1 MKISLCIPHYNRIEF
16 LQVVLDSIAA
26 QTYQDLE
33 VIVSD
38 DCSSDDSERVLMSMK
53 TSFRVPLI
61 YERQKSNIGYDANLR
76 RSMELA
82 SGDYLFVL
90 GNDDALNDHQAI
102 DQLVT
107 SILRAGSPAS
117 YLQLPGI
124 FGFFNCVQKGVGRIC
139 CARNCGISHEQL
151 QLFQFC
157 RRNWIQA

>member
-1 MKISLCIPHYNRIEF
+1 
-16 LQVVLDSIAA
+16 
-26 QTYQDLE
+26 
-33 VIVSD
+33 
-38 DCSSDDSERVLMSMK
+38 MK

-107 SILRAGSPAS
+107 SIWGRQSWAS
-117 YLQLPGI
+117 YLQLPGNI
-124 FGFFNCVQKGVGRIC
+124 RI
-139 CARNCGISHEQL
+139 L
-151 QLFQFC
+151 QLCTEGC
-157 RRNWIQA
+157 RKNLLCQELWHQP

>member
-38 DCSSDDSERVLMSMK
+38 DCSSDDSERIDVNEDL
-53 TSFRVPLI
+53 RVPLI

-90 GNDDALNDHQAI
+90 GNDDALTIIKPLTNWLLPFCGQAVLGLPPI
-102 DQLVT
+102 T
-107 SILRAGSPAS
+107 GNIRILQPCTEGCRK
-117 YLQLPGI
+117 
-124 FGFFNCVQKGVGRIC
+124 NC

-151 QLFQFC
+151 QLFVLSQEL
-157 RRNWIQA
+157 IQA